1 MYLILL
7 NNKLIILLQEIIDGT
22 AALEEEQGVE
32 EEIEEVYSPSGSLT
46 PPIDSSYLGR
56 NSSKIS
62 LPSDLQEIIT
72 SLTKKTEEPKSMD
85 LKSDPIVQAYKS
97 TDEPYSPEDEKF
109 EDDRNEDDKQKDDKG
124 ENDEDENELESVV
137 EDKTSS
143 PPLEENASTQSSV
156 KNIKLN
162 RDPRQRHTHVSLSQL
177 SDDEVMK
184 KASEMGFMNPENP
197 EPIPDMFKSRSSVES
212 PALGTKAG
220 YVFTAEEE
228 RLKHSSMA
236 HQPPLPGAFINQTFT
251 SSQPT
256 FTPNFPPP
264 PMPPNFL
271 PNQFQAPHVYTG
283 PPVPPIPP
291 LPPSHVPFTNPQPPP
306 PPPPP
311 PSHPVPPPPL
321 SPSESLSSNSTKK
334 KKSKKKSR
342 DPRSRKEKKE
352 KRRYSESP
360 PPKSYGYDKDK
371 FDKSREREKHSS
383 KKRER
388 RDSWRSFDDRRDL
401 PEKRRESWEYEQTP
415 QLLPPQAMH
424 GPPPHPFGMPGP
436 MMGGPMRGRFPRG
449 MRRGSGRGDFNR
461 PSTRGFHRGG
471 FHLRGH
477 RGSGPPPGPSRNI
490 HSEVD
495 EDIRRFEEQR
505 LKQKILDR
513 KRWDN
518 ESPPSRKRRMKD
530 DDDSD

>member
-1 MYLILL
+1 ML
-7 NNKLIILLQEIIDGT
+7 NNKLIILSQEIIDGT
-22 AALEEEQGVE
+22 AVSEEDQGVVGE
-32 EEIEEVYSPSGSLT
+32 LEEVYSPSGSLT

-97 TDEPYSPEDEKF
+97 TDEPYSPEDDKF
-109 EDDRNEDDKQKDDKG
+109 EEDEDDKG
-124 ENDEDENELESVV
+124 ENDKEENELQSVV
-137 EDKTSS
+137 EDKMSIPS
-143 PPLEENASTQSSV
+143 PEENAPTQSSIN
-156 KNIKLN
+156 KIKVN

-197 EPIPDMFKSRSSVES
+197 EPIPDMLKSRSAVES
-212 PALGTKAG
+212 TALGTKGG
-220 YVFTAEEE
+220 YVFPGDEE
-228 RLKHSSMA
+228 RLTHSSMT
-236 HQPPLPGAFINQTFT
+236 HQPSLPGVFMNQAFT
-251 SSQPT
+251 SSQPP
-256 FTPNFPPP
+256 FTPDFPPP

-271 PNQFQAPHVYTG
+271 PNQFQTPHVYPG
-283 PPVPPIPP
+283 PSVPPIPP

-371 FDKSREREKHSS
+371 SREREKHSS

-401 PEKRRESWEYEQTP
+401 PEKRRESWEYEQPP
-415 QLLPPQAMH
+415 QILPPLAMH
-424 GPPPHPFGMPGP
+424 GPPLHSFGMPGP

-449 MRRGSGRGDFNR
+449 MRRGGSGRGDFNR
-461 PSTRGFHRGG
+461 PPTRGFHRGG

-513 KRWDN
+513 KRWGS
-518 ESPPSRKRRMKD
+518 ESSPPRKRRMKD
-530 DDDSD
+530 ADESD